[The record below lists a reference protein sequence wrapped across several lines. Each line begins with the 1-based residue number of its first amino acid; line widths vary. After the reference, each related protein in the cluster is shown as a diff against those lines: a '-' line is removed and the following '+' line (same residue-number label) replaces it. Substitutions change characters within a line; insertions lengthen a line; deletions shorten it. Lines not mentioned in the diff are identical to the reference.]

1 MAYYLANQREIAIYE
16 DGVFCPTLGTAYLER
31 LARRPE
37 RFAIRVGRVAYIRP
51 EQRPLIDAHTLR
63 IMELLAGFDN
73 QEIRL
78 AILARL
84 LQAED

>member
-1 MAYYLANQREIAIYE
+1 
-16 DGVFCPTLGTAYLER
+16 
-31 LARRPE
+31 
-37 RFAIRVGRVAYIRP
+37 
-51 EQRPLIDAHTLR
+51 LIDAHTLR